1 MSDLPLLRGVDAIT
15 IPVPDLDQG
24 LRFYRDQLGHTLLW
38 RHDAIGQAGLSMP
51 ESDTEMVLTTAL
63 DYAPNWLVTSVPEA
77 MRSVVAGGGRVLL
90 GATPIPVGTV
100 AVVEDPFGNAL
111 TLVDLSA
118 GRYATDA
125 AGDVTGVDPSARSD

>member
-1 MSDLPLLRGVDAIT
+1 MSDPPLLRGVDAIT

-77 MRSVVAGGGRVLL
+77 MRSVVAGGGRGLL
-90 GATPIPVGTV
+90 GGTPLPGGNVGGGEGAVGKAPV
-100 AVVEDPFGNAL
+100 L
-111 TLVDLSA
+111 
-118 GRYATDA
+118 
-125 AGDVTGVDPSARSD
+125 